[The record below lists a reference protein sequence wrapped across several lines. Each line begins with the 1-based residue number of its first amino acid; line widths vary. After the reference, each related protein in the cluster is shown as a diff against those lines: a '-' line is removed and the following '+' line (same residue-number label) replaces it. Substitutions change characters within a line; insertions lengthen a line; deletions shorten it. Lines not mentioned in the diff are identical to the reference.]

1 MKNIKILAGVIVV
14 LLTGSAS
21 CKKADTSASTDTG
34 ITTTITPPPTTI
46 VTGTDPAI
54 AATQGFFLDNW
65 QPKTFTLPSSTVSV
79 TKPSSS
85 GSVLINVDLSQ
96 IVTKVSKLIFGNNTN
111 PYMGQYVTDAVLMNN
126 LTGLAPNILR
136 APGGSISDVYFWN
149 ADGSKAQKPAD
160 VPDSLMNLSGVTGA
174 VIIRRLTQ

>member
-54 AATQGFFLDNW
+54 AATWIIGSQKHLLYHH
-65 QPKTFTLPSSTVSV
+65 LP
-79 TKPSSS
+79 
-85 GSVLINVDLSQ
+85 
-96 IVTKVSKLIFGNNTN
+96 
-111 PYMGQYVTDAVLMNN
+111 
-126 LTGLAPNILR
+126 
-136 APGGSISDVYFWN
+136 
-149 ADGSKAQKPAD
+149 
-160 VPDSLMNLSGVTGA
+160 
-174 VIIRRLTQ
+174 